1 MEGVALG
8 NGNGA
13 DEEGLCRG
21 KGRAATG
28 CRQGQVTC
36 TTWRSASGRGWEAA
50 VCPASLKGI
59 RASNGCT
66 VKMVRVVGEGVK
78 VLPGIRGFILNVMNE
93 LVNFVIGLK
102 F

>member
-1 MEGVALG
+1 MEGVAVG

-36 TTWRSASGRGWEAA
+36 TTRRGASAEGGRQQ
-50 VCPASLKGI
+50 CTQPLKGI
-59 RASNGCT
+59 RDSNGST

-78 VLPGIRGFILNVMNE
+78 VLPGIRCFILNVMNE

>member
-1 MEGVALG
+1 MWLLEMGMGPTRKDSAEVRAGQPLDAGRDKSRAQPGEVRQAEG
-8 NGNGA
+8 
-13 DEEGLCRG
+13 
-21 KGRAATG
+21 GR
-28 CRQGQVTC
+28 QQC
-36 TTWRSASGRGWEAA
+36 TQ
-50 VCPASLKGI
+50 PLKGI